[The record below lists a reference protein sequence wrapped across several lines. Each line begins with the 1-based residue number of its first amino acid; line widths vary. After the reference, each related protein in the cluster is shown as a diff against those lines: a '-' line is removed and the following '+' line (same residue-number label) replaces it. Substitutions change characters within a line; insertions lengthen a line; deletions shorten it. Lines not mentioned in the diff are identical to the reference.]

1 MIVLLGPGLSPNP
14 VATTPV
20 GHRRLAIAHGVSA
33 GAILLLFIGP
43 HIVNH
48 VAGFWNGPMHIEVMN
63 AVRSVYRDDIV
74 QPTLLALIG
83 FQILIPLP

>member
-1 MIVLLGPGLSPNP
+1 
-14 VATTPV
+14 
-20 GHRRLAIAHGVSA
+20 
-33 GAILLLFIGP
+33 
-43 HIVNH
+43 